1 MSAHLWRAPI
11 FGHTSQTRSL
21 LPVQTGLVAALL
33 PRLVA
38 GLVAGFDP
46 LPPPAAAMLHTRAVR
61 ARRVAPTAVR
71 WSQPSPPRSPV
82 GEWAGCRLHQPAR
95 AARGRVGAPP
105 ASAEPPGCR
114 PGSMAP
120 MRYRMGRND
129 KPWLAHSPAQPEA
142 AIASRH

>member
-82 GEWAGCRLHQPAR
+82 GEWAGGQLHRPAR
-95 AARGRVGAPP
+95 AARVRAYALGRSPAPP
-105 ASAEPPGCR
+105 SRRLSAWLDGPCDAR
-114 PGSMAP
+114 
-120 MRYRMGRND
+120 MR
-129 KPWLAHSPAQPEA
+129 
-142 AIASRH
+142 